1 MNARTLKTAGVPLW
15 ERICFGA
22 GDAAQNVF
30 MTVSLMFLSIFYT
43 DVFGLS
49 PAFVGTLFLFA
60 RIVDAITDP
69 LVGFLTDKWV
79 GRLGR
84 YRTWMMWA
92 ALPYSASLVLV
103 FWSPELSQTMK
114 QVYAAVTYVFL
125 IIANSCYAIPYVSL
139 NGVISSDPQERIDI
153 NVIRFPLSKVG
164 GFLCTLF
171 IPILMGYFSTAQT
184 SYRVSMSIMAVLVF
198 ILALICILGTRERV
212 TEAEVAAGTTK
223 KESSDE
229 AKLGITAT
237 VKALWQNDQT
247 RVLIGFAIVFFCGV
261 ALRGGAAAYYV
272 LHYLK
277 GGDYWLSFMLTSG
290 TIVSMFPAL
299 FAGWLIKKKITDS
312 RGILVWSQA
321 VTAIL
326 CAAGYLIGAD
336 GLFAAI
342 LLNSIIIFAM
352 STQDI
357 VVWSAAGNCSDYGE
371 RKYGTNVRGIING
384 ALMFSLKVGM
394 AIGGALIGYVLA
406 FYGYSG
412 GENVTADQQ
421 QGILHINYGL
431 PMLFFIA
438 SAYIGSKWKLTPEYM
453 TNFKN
458 EYQPEMNQKP
468 TFTEA

>member
-1 MNARTLKTAGVPLW
+1 MNAKALKTSGVPFW
-15 ERICFGA
+15 ERICFGI

-49 PAFVGTLFLFA
+49 PAFVGTLFLCA
-60 RIVDAITDP
+60 RIIDAITDP
-69 LVGFLTDKWV
+69 MVGVLTDKWV
-79 GRLGR
+79 GKLGR

-103 FWSPELSQTMK
+103 FWAPELSPTMK
-114 QVYAAVTYVFL
+114 QFYAAATYIFL

-139 NGVISSDPQERIDI
+139 NGVISSDPQERLDV
-153 NVIRFPLSKVG
+153 NVVRFPLSKVG

-171 IPILMGYFSTAQT
+171 IPILMGYFATAQT

-212 TEAEVAAGTTK
+212 TEAEIAVGFVNKEKK
-223 KESSDE
+223 KED
-229 AKLGITAT
+229 KLGITGT
-237 VKALWQNDQT
+237 IKALWQNDQT

-261 ALRGGAAAYYV
+261 SMRSGAAAYYV

-277 GGDYWLSFMLTSG
+277 GGDYWLSFMLTTG
-290 TIVSMFPAL
+290 TIVSMFPAI
-299 FAGWLIKKKITDS
+299 FSGWLIKKKITDS
-312 RGILVWSQA
+312 RGILIWSQIT
-321 VTAIL
+321 TAIL
-326 CAAGYLIGAD
+326 CGIGYLIGAD

-342 LLNSIIIFAM
+342 ILNSVIVFAM
-352 STQDI
+352 TTQDI

-371 RKYGTNVRGIING
+371 HKYGTNVRGVING

-394 AIGGALIGYVLA
+394 AIGGASIGYVLA

-412 GENVTADQQ
+412 GENVTPEQQ
-421 QGILHINYGL
+421 QGILHINYGI
-431 PMLFFIA
+431 PMLFFII

-453 TNFKN
+453 ANFKN
-458 EYQPEMNQKP
+458 ESQTETNRKP
-468 TFTEA
+468 TIVEA